1 MDENS
6 GARQLNLY
14 AFGTNNPLSHVDVDG
29 HAFYRVTCSDGTTG
43 QCGVGAYPG
52 SDGIF
57 TADGM
62 TYMAYVEGQQN
73 QQQAFYDNWLANAQN
88 AAQQQSRQQG
98 QQNQSDRPSF
108 SIQASHGNLQLIN
121 SQGSTVADYWYTTGM
136 NGDTNPKDK
145 GKGPLPPG
153 KYTLN
158 PKEISKAGFFR
169 RFIDPRDWG
178 DYRAP
183 LHPESGTNTY
193 GRSGFFLH
201 GGWKRL
207 GSEGCIKVN
216 DLSQDR
222 LFQLLQHSSGPVK
235 VTVQ

>member
-1 MDENS
+1 
-6 GARQLNLY
+6 L
-14 AFGTNNPLSHVDVDG
+14 
-29 HAFYRVTCSDGTTG
+29 
-43 QCGVGAYPG
+43 
-52 SDGIF
+52 
-57 TADGM
+57 
-62 TYMAYVEGQQN
+62 
-73 QQQAFYDNWLANAQN
+73 
-88 AAQQQSRQQG
+88 AQQQSNGQG
-98 QQNQSDRPSF
+98 QQNQSDQPSY
-108 SIQASHGNLQLIN
+108 SIDASHGDLQLIN
-121 SQGSTVADYWYTTGM
+121 SQGSTVANYWYTTGM
-136 NGDTNPKDK
+136 NGDANPKDK

-183 LHPESGTNTY
+183 LHPEAGTNTY

-216 DLSQDR
+216 DLNQDR
-222 LFQLLQHSSGPVK
+222 LFQLLRNSSGPVE